1 MEIALVF
8 LVGPAGFKSEGE
20 YLPPIAIPCAPAH
33 GSGDGEI

>member
-20 YLPPIAIPCAPAH
+20 FISLIAQ
-33 GSGDGEI
+33 SRR